1 MRAADLLAQAS
12 QLVSETRAATH
23 GDAHANHWNIARLWN
38 AFLSI
43 RPEPAVPLSPRDV
56 ALMMALLKIARTQL
70 GDHNVDDYVD
80 AAGYI
85 AIAQEVGAIAEVLAD
100 E

>member
-1 MRAADLLAQAS
+1 MTPADLLTQAS

-23 GDAHANHWNIARLWN
+23 GDAPRNHWNIAALWN

-43 RPEPAVPLSPRDV
+43 RPEPADPLAPRDV
-56 ALMMALLKIARTQL
+56 ALMMTLLKIARTQL
-70 GDHNVDDYVD
+70 GDHNTDDYID
-80 AAGYI
+80 AAGYV
-85 AIAQEVGAIAEVLAD
+85 AIAQAIGGISEI

>member
-12 QLVSETRAATH
+12 ELVSQTRAATH

-56 ALMMALLKIARTQL
+56 TMMMALLKIARTQL
-70 GDHNVDDYVD
+70 GDYNSDDYVD

-85 AIAQEVGAIAEVLAD
+85 ALSQDVGAIAEVLAD

>member
-12 QLVSETRAATH
+12 ELVSQTRAATH

-56 ALMMALLKIARTQL
+56 TMMMALLKIARTQL
-70 GDHNVDDYVD
+70 GDHNPDDYVD

>member
-1 MRAADLLAQAS
+1 MRAADLLQTAS

-56 ALMMALLKIARTQL
+56 AMMMALLKIARTQL
-70 GDHNVDDYVD
+70 GDHNPDDYVD

>member
-23 GDAHANHWNIARLWN
+23 GDAHTNHWNIARLWN

-56 ALMMALLKIARTQL
+56 TMMMALLKIARTQL
-70 GDHNVDDYVD
+70 GDHNPDDYVD

>member
-56 ALMMALLKIARTQL
+56 AMMMALLKIARTQL
-70 GDHNVDDYVD
+70 GDHNPDDYVD